1 MGNLSKNL
9 KNHCLLGYMFDPPE
23 MVTMHDEYL
32 IYDEVSMIGS
42 IGGTLGMCIGFSFTN
57 LMSCFLNFIQYLHTR
72 LGSHI

>member
-1 MGNLSKNL
+1 
-9 KNHCLLGYMFDPPE
+9 MFDPPE

-57 LMSCFLNFIQYLHTR
+57 LMSCFLNFIQYLYTI
-72 LGSHI
+72 G

>member
-1 MGNLSKNL
+1 
-9 KNHCLLGYMFDPPE
+9 MFDPPE

-57 LMSCFLNFIQYLHTR
+57 TVSCLISLAER
-72 LGSHI
+72 LLK